1 MHDKDSA
8 CSRQKV
14 DHCAEKGGF
23 IQIRKKGSHCFLK
36 HPDGRCTVVPAHA
49 GEIIGVGLLCQIM
62 VDTEIDADIL
72 TELLRQ

>member
-1 MHDKDSA
+1 MIKTPRVTGKKLITA
-8 CSRQKV
+8 LK
-14 DHCAEKGGF
+14 KTGF